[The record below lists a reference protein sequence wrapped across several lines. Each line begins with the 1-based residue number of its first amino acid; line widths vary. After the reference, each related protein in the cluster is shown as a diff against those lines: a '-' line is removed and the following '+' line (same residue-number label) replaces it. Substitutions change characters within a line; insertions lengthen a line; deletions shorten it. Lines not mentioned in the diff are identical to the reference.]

1 MLTAAVMD
9 GLALAGFSQ
18 LQGRL
23 APGVL
28 VMSQPQS
35 NSTLLT
41 WSDTLLGIQQFFGLF
56 GQITH
61 PNPSQIVALVYSIS
75 SIARWRPSLRFAS
88 WRLLVITN
96 GCW

>member
-35 NSTLLT
+35 NSTLLA
-41 WSDTLLGIQQFFGLF
+41 WSDTLLGIQQSFGLF
-56 GQITH
+56 GQIIH
-61 PNPSQIVALVYSIS
+61 SNSSEIVALIYAIS
-75 SIARWRPSLRFAS
+75 SSMKWRPSLRFAS

>member
-28 VMSQPQS
+28 MMSRPQS
-35 NSTLLT
+35 NSTLLA
-41 WSDTLLGIQQFFGLF
+41 WSGTLLGIQQSFGLF
-56 GQITH
+56 GPITH
-61 PNPSQIVALVYSIS
+61 PNPSQIVALIYTIS
-75 SIARWRPSLRFAS
+75 SIVKWRPSLRFAS
-88 WRLLVITN
+88 WLLLVITN